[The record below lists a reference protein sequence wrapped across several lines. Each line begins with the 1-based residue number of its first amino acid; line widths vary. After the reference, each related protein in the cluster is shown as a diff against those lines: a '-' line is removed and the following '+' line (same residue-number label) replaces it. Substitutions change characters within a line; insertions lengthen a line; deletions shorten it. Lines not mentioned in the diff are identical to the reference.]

1 MSSCSSVSYQDD
13 RTPSYP
19 DEREL
24 IPTGL
29 SLNSFT
35 HLFKEIGNHN
45 RNQDE
50 VKNAHSG
57 STTEIG
63 KLDRGEIGHDTKKL
77 RTRARAA
84 AGERVGQTEGLH
96 PFNYPGQYRDR

>member
-13 RTPSYP
+13 RIPSYP
-19 DEREL
+19 DELEL
-24 IPTGL
+24 IPTER
-29 SLNSFT
+29 SFNAFA
-35 HLFKEIGNHN
+35 HLLKEIGNHN

-63 KLDRGEIGHDTKKL
+63 KLDRGKIGHDTKKL
-77 RTRARAA
+77 RARTGAA

-96 PFNYPGQYRDR
+96 PLNYSGQYSDR